1 MILDGR
7 PLKGKELDQL
17 KDFLGSRE
25 VEYDPKAEYTV
36 CLLNDSYE
44 IEAAGSVCG
53 HVICCVAFGEA
64 GREKYA
70 HTLIARLV
78 QYQFKKT
85 RSHILV
91 YTRPEYL
98 ELFREQGFYP
108 VLNIGKTLLM
118 ENRICGLRSE
128 IIEEGMDDMLEEEQK
143 CSILCNLLIENKKIQ
158 ELIPADIRNKLL
170 HTSQK
175 NMYETRFKE

>member
-17 KDFLGSRE
+17 KYFLGNQK
-25 VEYDPKAEYTV
+25 VEYATKTEYTV
-36 CLLNDSYE
+36 CLLNDNYE
-44 IEAAGSVCG
+44 IEAAGSVYG
-53 HVICCVAFGEA
+53 NVICSVAFGKD
-64 GREKYA
+64 GWEKYA
-70 HTLIARLV
+70 HTLISRLV
-78 QYQFKKT
+78 QYQFKKS

-108 VLNIGKTLLM
+108 ILNTGKILFM
-118 ENRICGLRSE
+118 ENRICGLRSA

-170 HTSQK
+170 CTCEES
-175 NMYETRFKE
+175 MYESRFKE

>member
-7 PLKGKELDQL
+7 PLKGKELNQL
-17 KDFLGSRE
+17 KAFLESQE
-25 VEYDPKAEYTV
+25 VEYDPKAEYTI

-53 HVICCVAFGEA
+53 HVICCVAFGENA
-64 GREKYA
+64 KETYA
-70 HTLIARLV
+70 HTLISRLV
-78 QYQFKKT
+78 QYQFKKS

-108 VLNIGKTLLM
+108 ILNTGEILFM

-158 ELIPADIRNKLL
+158 ELVPDEIRKELL
-170 HTSQK
+170 HA
-175 NMYETRFKE
+175 YEESMCEPRFKE

>member
-1 MILDGR
+1 M
-7 PLKGKELDQL
+7 
-17 KDFLGSRE
+17 
-25 VEYDPKAEYTV
+25 
-36 CLLNDSYE
+36 
-44 IEAAGSVCG
+44 
-53 HVICCVAFGEA
+53 AFGEA

-78 QYQFKKT
+78 QYQFKKS

-98 ELFREQGFYP
+98 ELFREQGFYL

-143 CSILCNLLIENKKIQ
+143 CSILCNLLIGNKKIQ
-158 ELIPADIRNKLL
+158 ELIPDDIRNKLL
-170 HTSQK
+170 HISKK